1 MDQLFRNIPEGQL
14 ERDVAGVF
22 PAINLSEDSENYF
35 IRAELPGLSAEDI
48 DIQALKNNLTI
59 SGERKIEEE
68 GAEAKYH
75 RREREAG
82 KFSRAITM
90 PGDIDADNVQA
101 QYVNGLLTLTV
112 PKAERAKPKQITVN

>member
-1 MDQLFRNIPEGQL
+1 MDQLFRNIPEDQL
-14 ERDVAGVF
+14 ARDVAGVF
-22 PAINLSEDSENYF
+22 PAINLSEDSENYY
-35 IRAELPGLSAEDI
+35 IRAELPGLSAEEI

-101 QYVNGLLTLTV
+101 QYANGLLTLTV
-112 PKAERAKPKQITVN
+112 PKAEKAKPKQITVN